1 MQTIEVDPE
10 PAEAVEYTL
19 TATLTDEKGKAY
31 EIDGQPV
38 SISFNRSLQ
47 AFGLNTY
54 AEYLAACQA
63 NNGAGSTDQITIK
76 AYVIGVVCMSSSS
89 AGSLYLQDADGH
101 GYYAYA
107 PVDSTKDCETDAQLR
122 AKWPVGTEVVVT
134 GTVTTYNGQYEFN
147 KGCEVRKTGNTVT
160 DAELPY
166 VDATTAFAAAT
177 SNEDTALAEYQNRRV
192 TLKDAIVTK
201 IDATGEKGTSSYKAY
216 YYFTLPGSDVE
227 FNVYYTIYFIDDAT
241 ASAVCD
247 KLVVGKK
254 VDLTGIISVYSKD
267 FQVYPDS
274 ANSVSNVRDVEYT
287 DAEKVAMAKEN
298 LVITDS
304 AKKDDVIELPA
315 EGALGTTIAWA
326 FAEGKSYEGLATL
339 ADGKLTITGTPD
351 ETTRIELVA
360 TITSGEASDTKN
372 FEVKV
377 YGAVIDWKVTA
388 DALETCDALEDGAT
402 SEDFYYFYGTVG
414 EIYNTEYC
422 NFYLLDAEGNSIV
435 VYGLYAPNGTDRYGS
450 KRQIAEIPF
459 KEGDLICM
467 RAQVQRYVKNGSI
480 TPELVNAVHV
490 ETPAKGTEVFVA
502 YNATEAVAI
511 CDALENGATTEDFF
525 YFSGVVGEIYN
536 TEYCNF
542 YLTDANGGS
551 IVVYG
556 LYAPNGTDRYG
567 SKRQIAE
574 IPFKEGDLICMRAQV
589 QKYVKNDN
597 ITPELVNAVLVS
609 FSAPSVPV
617 HTCESKCAV
626 CGGCEDAACTEEA
639 CTTKCNCVAQDA
651 PEAGTYVLKLV
662 HTNLENKALYFT
674 GAMDGHY
681 FATTEVEAEAIQVV
695 LAKLENGKY
704 TMAITVEGA
713 TKYLAI
719 VKSGT
724 YINVV
729 MQDAAAEWTWNAKL
743 GNFTIDVD
751 GTAYFYGTSST
762 GTYTTISQRKLSDA
776 STTCQA
782 KLVALSGGSTGGETP
797 DECTNLCATCGKCL
811 DEDCTQ
817 HAEKC
822 EGHTITTIAGALA
835 GKEGDKATFTG
846 MVSGI
851 YQNWDS
857 YYGNMSVYVS
867 DDQGNR
873 IIVFRTTTQVGVG
886 DIVTVSGTIT
896 IYQATGVAQIAQGS
910 TVTIDTVH
918 ECSEFTPA
926 TCLSAKICTVCGK
939 ADGEPLEHT
948 DAADSN
954 GKCDLCGEDM
964 QSAAA
969 QVTVTAKYTGTTTGN
984 MTTGNNAAT
993 IGLDATIFNVTSA
1006 KPNGGNNLV
1015 GLNKAGNMRLYKDNT
1030 CTMTIAIAEGYQIVS
1045 IKVTLAASSKTAG
1058 NLVVTN
1064 GTDTLTAE
1072 NGLYMISG
1080 STVVFSNSGSDQV
1093 HIASIEIVYAP
1104 AAQ

>member
-1 MQTIEVDPE
+1 MLLAKREHQ
-10 PAEAVEYTL
+10 
-19 TATLTDEKGKAY
+19 AT
-31 EIDGQPV
+31 
-38 SISFNRSLQ
+38 
-47 AFGLNTY
+47 
-54 AEYLAACQA
+54 
-63 NNGAGSTDQITIK
+63 
-76 AYVIGVVCMSSSS
+76 
-89 AGSLYLQDADGH
+89 
-101 GYYAYA
+101 
-107 PVDSTKDCETDAQLR
+107 
-122 AKWPVGTEVVVT
+122 
-134 GTVTTYNGQYEFN
+134 
-147 KGCEVRKTGNTVT
+147 
-160 DAELPY
+160 
-166 VDATTAFAAAT
+166 
-177 SNEDTALAEYQNRRV
+177 
-192 TLKDAIVTK
+192 
-201 IDATGEKGTSSYKAY
+201 

-339 ADGKLTITGTPD
+339 ADGKLTIVATPD
-351 ETTRIELVA
+351 EATKIELVA
-360 TITSGEASDTKN
+360 TITSGTVSDTKALEVSVAGATFDIIN
-372 FEVKV
+372 FADAVELCGTTKDQYTEDKYYMLGIIKEVTNTTYGNMTIVDEKGTEFTV
-377 YGAVIDWKVTA
+377 YGTYDASGAKKYGEMENAPVAGDVIIVYGKLGYYNAPQMKNGWIVASYDVKSFAEAVELCGTTKDQYTEDKYYMIGTIKEVTNTTYGNMTIV
-388 DALETCDALEDGAT
+388 DEKGTEFT
-402 SEDFYYFYGTVG
+402 VYGTYDASGANKYG
-414 EIYNTEYC
+414 EMEN
-422 NFYLLDAEGNSIV
+422 APVAGNVIV
-435 VYGLYAPNGTDRYGS
+435 VYGKLGYYNAP
-450 KRQIAEIPF
+450 Q
-459 KEGDLICM
+459 M
-467 RAQVQRYVKNGSI
+467 KNGWI
-480 TPELVNAVHV
+480 V
-490 ETPAKGTEVFVA
+490 
-502 YNATEAVAI
+502 AVAP
-511 CDALENGATTEDFF
+511 ASAT
-525 YFSGVVGEIYN
+525 
-536 TEYCNF
+536 
-542 YLTDANGGS
+542 
-551 IVVYG
+551 
-556 LYAPNGTDRYG
+556 
-567 SKRQIAE
+567 
-574 IPFKEGDLICMRAQV
+574 
-589 QKYVKNDN
+589 
-597 ITPELVNAVLVS
+597 
-609 FSAPSVPV
+609 PS
-617 HTCESKCAV
+617 HTCESKCAI

-639 CTTKCNCVAQDA
+639 CATKCSCVAQDA

-662 HTNLENKALYFT
+662 HTNLNKTLYFT

-681 FATTEVEAEAIQVV
+681 FATTEAEAEAIQVV

-719 VKSGT
+719 VPSGT

-729 MQDAAAEWTWNAKL
+729 MQEAAAEWTWNAKL
-743 GNFTIDVD
+743 GNFTIDVN

-782 KLVALSGGSTGGETP
+782 NLVALSGGSTGGETP
-797 DECTNLCATCGKCL
+797 APHTCESVCPTCQGCLDADCTEEACATKCPGHDAPAHTCESVCPTCQGCL
-811 DEDCTQ
+811 DADCTEE
-817 HAEKC
+817 ACATKC
-822 EGHTITTIAGALA
+822 EGHDAPEGITTIAGALA

-886 DIVTVSGTIT
+886 DIVTVNGTIT
-896 IYQATGVAQIAQGS
+896 IYQTTGIAQIAQGS
-910 TVTIDTVH
+910 TVTIDAKH
-918 ECSEFTPA
+918 ECSDFTPA
-926 TCLSAKICTVCGK
+926 SCLSAKICTVCGK

-948 DAADSN
+948 DELDSN

-984 MTTGNNAAT
+984 MATGNNAAK

-1015 GLNKAGNMRLYKDNT
+1015 GLNKAGNMRLYKNNT
-1030 CTMTIAIAEGYQIVS
+1030 CTMTIAVAEGYQIVS
-1045 IKVTLAASSKTAG
+1045 VKVTLASSSTAKG

-1064 GTDTLTAE
+1064 GTDTLAVT
-1072 NGLYMISG
+1072 NGMYMING

-1104 AAQ
+1104 VAQ